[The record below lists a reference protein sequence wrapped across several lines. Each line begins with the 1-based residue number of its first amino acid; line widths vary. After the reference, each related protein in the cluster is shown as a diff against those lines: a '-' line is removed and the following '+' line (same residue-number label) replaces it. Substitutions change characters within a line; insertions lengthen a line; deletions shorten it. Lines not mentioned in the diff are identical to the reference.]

1 MLSVEKRTLLGTSC
15 RKMAAPPG
23 VIYYADMTYRTSY
36 RISESKTVLNP
47 LMANAIAA
55 YFPAFLDLCAAFEV
69 DDQIGKC
76 VYTTPSGVFQKTDL
90 LQNPIGAQQFKREKR
105 LVRLAAIVFNIM
117 IAILFA
123 VLFYFDIR
131 G

>member
-1 MLSVEKRTLLGTSC
+1 MS
-15 RKMAAPPG
+15 AQPG

-36 RISESKTVLNP
+36 RISESETVLNP